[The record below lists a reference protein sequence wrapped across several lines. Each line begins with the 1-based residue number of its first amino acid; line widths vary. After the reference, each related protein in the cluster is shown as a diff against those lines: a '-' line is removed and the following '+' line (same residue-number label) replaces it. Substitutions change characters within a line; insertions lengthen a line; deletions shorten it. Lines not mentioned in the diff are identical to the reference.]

1 MSLLEDYVV
10 LDTQGPRTSQDW
22 LNLLQR
28 QEAMHNKVK
37 IAKVPGVVRGI
48 LETRKKNLILK

>member
-1 MSLLEDYVV
+1 MLEDYVV

-48 LETRKKNLILK
+48 LETRKKI